1 MQVNTTLFFSEKR
14 QGVFIRAGTF
24 MRINTVEDGKLGREI
39 RRVRLNL
46 LQLSWRF
53 GPRYLT
59 LLHSERPK

>member
-1 MQVNTTLFFSEKR
+1 M
-14 QGVFIRAGTF
+14 FIRAGTF
-24 MRINTVEDGKLGREI
+24 MRINTVEDGKPGRVI

-59 LLHSERPK
+59 LLHSERPKLYTILAFLSARELK